1 MEGAIVVVTRHVV
14 QGSDAGTSFRRGRW
28 VGHCLDA
35 SALKRRRDLVH
46 HNGTISPCIAD
57 VGLGESQLMVQASL
71 YRDTRRKTRLVHFLL
86 YSAWCTYAVVV
97 LRVAS

>member
-14 QGSDAGTSFRRGRW
+14 VGSDAGSSFRSGRW
-28 VGHCLDA
+28 EGHCLDA

-71 YRDTRRKTRLVHFLL
+71 YRDTRRKNRLVHFLL